1 MPKLELTFMKCS
13 KDINKSPCGRLG
25 YHKACLNLAELI
37 FAKRWI
43 TIIAR
48 PAETKSKLRS
58 SEGIGEIWKLFQ
70 QHASP
75 SGIKE
80 DDIQRKEEIIPT
92 FLRKRVLGWFWLYE
106 TSPPER

>member
-58 SEGIGEIWKLFQ
+58 SEGIGKIWKLF

-75 SGIKE
+75 SGINE
-80 DDIQRKEEIIPT
+80 DDILRKEEIIPV
-92 FLRKRVLGWFWLYE
+92 FLRKTCFGMAL
-106 TSPPER
+106 